1 MILVLQNSK
10 YLSDVTRYM
19 KQGFLRNQ
27 NYFFNQVYT
36 SYMGI
41 SLPDIMDLEFFL
53 HIFYNIVTSVIGQ
66 VTNNH
71 VGFSGVDFCKMKTN
85 FSVLLTLTV
94 HRQHFSIML

>member
-41 SLPDIMDLEFFL
+41 SLSDIMDLEFFY
-53 HIFYNIVTSVIGQ
+53 IFFII
-66 VTNNH
+66 
-71 VGFSGVDFCKMKTN
+71 
-85 FSVLLTLTV
+85 LLP
-94 HRQHFSIML
+94 Q